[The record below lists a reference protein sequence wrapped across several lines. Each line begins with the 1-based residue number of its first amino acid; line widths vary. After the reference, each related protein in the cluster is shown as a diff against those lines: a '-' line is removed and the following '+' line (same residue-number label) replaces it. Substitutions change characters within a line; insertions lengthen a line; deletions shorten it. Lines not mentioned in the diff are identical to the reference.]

1 MKVVI
6 GGKGSGKTTVLIE
19 LSTRTGYYIVC
30 RRAMIDTIMNMARE
44 IDVQIPVPLSYSE
57 FVDRQYYPL
66 GVKGLLIDDADAL
79 LEYISTVPV
88 QAISVTS
95 DVSQHLLDADM
106 AIEKALSAI
115 FTNPITGDRTAYAVL
130 MAYKEKYLDR

>member
-6 GGKGSGKTTVLIE
+6 GGKGSGKTTALIE
-19 LSTRTGYYIVC
+19 DSARTGYYIVC
-30 RRAMIDTIMNMARE
+30 RRTMIDTVMNMARE
-44 IDVQIPVPLSYSE
+44 LDVQIPVPLSYGE
-57 FVDRQYYPL
+57 FVDRRYYSL
-66 GVKGLLIDDADAL
+66 GIKGLLIDDADAL

-95 DVSQHLLDADM
+95 DVGKHLLDAEM
-106 AIEKALSAI
+106 AVEKALSAI

-130 MAYKEKYLDR
+130 QAYKEKWHD